1 MIGTVFGHHRR
12 LAVILTMCSLGWMLT
27 IELGGG
33 QEAGSAGS
41 RLSASLR
48 RQYPGTPTTATSA
61 GLDWLGRGGRRAS
74 MRFRA
79 ETYPGPATIGPRPKR
94 EWIRRLQF
102 VHRHAPPAL
111 QTALALPPAGLM
123 KDGYV
128 VYPSQVSAGG
138 GPAGACSWENSG
150 CLRTPEHGFNESFD
164 IVHPDPNTP
173 LPPSETLYKI
183 LDELE
188 LKATHF
194 WIGGNVLKYRE
205 LALKAARR
213 GDHLAVHT
221 WSHSHL
227 TSLTNHQI
235 LGELGWTMQIIADL
249 TGKVPRFFRPPYGNI
264 DNRVRAI
271 AKHVFGLETVIWNWD
286 SVDWG
291 LNQTYATGDQVD
303 RPEGAALGRTVA
315 QVAEDIARFAGQ
327 PAAAGLILEHEL
339 SLEAVEA
346 FRLSFGAVRARH
358 FGAVGPLPVCL
369 EGGQAAWY
377 QQ

>member
-102 VHRHAPPAL
+102 
-111 QTALALPPAGLM
+111 
-123 KDGYV
+123 DGYV

-164 IVHPDPNTP
+164 IVHPDPNTWVVNFDDGP

-271 AKHVFGLETVIWNWD
+271 AK
-286 SVDWG
+286 
-291 LNQTYATGDQVD
+291 TYATGDQVD

-346 FRLSFGAVRARH
+346 FRLSFSAVRARH